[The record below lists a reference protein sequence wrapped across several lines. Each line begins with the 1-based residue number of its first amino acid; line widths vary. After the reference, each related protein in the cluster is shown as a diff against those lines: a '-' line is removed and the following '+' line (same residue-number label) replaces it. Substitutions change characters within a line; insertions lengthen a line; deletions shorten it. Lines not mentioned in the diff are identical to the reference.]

1 MSWGEAK
8 KRANT
13 NYSGHPV
20 SPQRQKRTTPPCAA
34 HKELKVCHV
43 SEKNLF
49 SLFIHGVSLS
59 RNTPACV
66 DFLFYPPHQTHS
78 PFLVMYRCN
87 LLNVD
92 LSS

>member
-20 SPQRQKRTTPPCAA
+20 SPQGQERTTPYAA

-43 SEKNLF
+43 EK
-49 SLFIHGVSLS
+49 SLLY
-59 RNTPACV
+59 
-66 DFLFYPPHQTHS
+66 LYMES
-78 PFLVMYRCN
+78 PFQETPQYA
-87 LLNVD
+87 
-92 LSS
+92 